1 MQRIKRG
8 GPVFL
13 GEHHGHDAP
22 DVRGVDHEHAQ
33 GDKRQA
39 SPEPPGV
46 GHHEADE
53 EADCGE
59 AVAAVGN
66 ADAGNA
72 RHRHAAAQGRGV
84 VAQSREQGATHPG
97 DVLREPRVQA
107 TVRQQ
112 PEVVNN
118 VPDDIHGEDLHQEKE
133 DGARRVGHDGARPER
148 KPLIQR
154 PRRPIYSRDPSRL
167 PRAGPRT
174 ADGRQ
179 SPL

>member
-8 GPVFL
+8 GLVFL

-22 DVRGVDHEHAQ
+22 DVRRVYHEDAQ
-33 GDKRQA
+33 RGGKRQA
-39 SPEPPGV
+39 SPKPPGV

-53 EADCGE
+53 EADCSE
-59 AVAAVGN
+59 AVAAVGD

-84 VAQSREQGATHPG
+84 VAHSREQGATHTG

-112 PEVVNN
+112 PEVV
-118 VPDDIHGEDLHQEKE
+118 DDVSGDVRGEDLRQEKQ
-133 DGARRVGHDGARPER
+133 DGVG
-148 KPLIQR
+148 
-154 PRRPIYSRDPSRL
+154 
-167 PRAGPRT
+167 
-174 ADGRQ
+174 
-179 SPL
+179 